1 MQTAVLFEKGLGVKQ
16 DMAAAAAYYQ
26 KAADQGSPA
35 GMSGMGIL
43 LRFGRGVKKDTAAA
57 ARLDSALVVCFLLPV
72 SLFINFHLPG
82 SLLPLPKK
90 AMRLVK

>member
-1 MQTAVLFEKGLGVKQ
+1 
-16 DMAAAAAYYQ
+16 MAAAAAYYQ

-57 ARLDSALVVCFLLPV
+57 ARLDSALAVCFLLLV
-72 SLFINFHLPG
+72 YSLFINFHLPG
-82 SLLPLPKK
+82 SLLPLLKK